1 MNTEISP
8 HRWNPLTARVAAEKR
23 WENYR
28 QETENAVV
36 AAAAEV
42 VGKPVVDPVQAWG
55 EIATAVFKKAVGGN
69 VAAAKLIAQLLDA
82 MPAPGVTMQDNRK
95 VEMQFNVYTFRDAAA
110 LQRYLDG
117 LVAAGEA
124 KFVEEYLTPQIEAQT
139 EYPIKLEVPLPNA

>member
-1 MNTEISP
+1 
-8 HRWNPLTARVAAEKR
+8 
-23 WENYR
+23 
-28 QETENAVV
+28 
-36 AAAAEV
+36 
-42 VGKPVVDPVQAWG
+42 
-55 EIATAVFKKAVGGN
+55 
-69 VAAAKLIAQLLDA
+69 
-82 MPAPGVTMQDNRK
+82 MQDNRK